1 MRVLFCALRV
11 FACGQINCGCR
22 GWGRKFQLHFLSAP
36 FASPWLNFPGV
47 PAGPA
52 AQRLA
57 RLEGIGLNLCPCV
70 EINLVDGFMCGS
82 GFETD
87 YLF

>member
-1 MRVLFCALRV
+1 MPRLGKKISASFFVHVIRVPLVEFSR
-11 FACGQINCGCR
+11 
-22 GWGRKFQLHFLSAP
+22 SAR
-36 FASPWLNFPGV
+36 W
-47 PAGPA
+47 PA
-52 AQRLA
+52 AQRLTS
-57 RLEGIGLNLCPCV
+57 LEGIGLNLCPCV